1 MQYSLRVDYH
11 EPDLGPLLIGGLKP
25 FVERARRTDQ
35 GLALS
40 YRTHWRHGPHVLIG
54 LATAGGTHDAVA
66 AALADHLRHWLAL
79 HPSTTQLDPDA
90 YGRMA
95 GQFAALENLDGPL
108 LPIHENNRVTAGD
121 FQRPLFWD
129 DAALSEIQDG
139 FISDSLDVL
148 FDLIEQRLHSRTNGL
163 MALVRLLVAIDR
175 MAAPARFDYWPISI
189 RAQAKATQINLPDVH
204 AAHAAKS
211 RLILQRVDA
220 LGGYFEAQ
228 PQDSGPPAP
237 IAHWI
242 GLLERLSI
250 AIRKQIAEASD
261 AYRNSL
267 QPNDIAQ
274 VSHQYGL
281 TEHQYRS
288 IMFNRD
294 YLSYRAFM
302 NIIYMFFPL
311 SGFTIQERLL
321 AGRII
326 SDYLDE
332 HRPDT
337 MAKARAGVMELQ
349 GRELINPM
357 PRHGLAS

>member
-1 MQYSLRVDYH
+1 MQYILRVDYH
-11 EPDLGPLLIGGLKP
+11 EPDLGPLLVGGLRP
-25 FVERARRTDQ
+25 FVERARRTNP
-35 GLALS
+35 GLALA

-54 LATAGGTHDAVA
+54 LEPASSGHGSVA

-79 HPSTTQLDPDA
+79 HPSTTKLDPDA

-95 GQFAALENLDGPL
+95 AQFATLENLDGPL
-108 LPIHENNRVTAGD
+108 LPIHANNRVTAGA

-129 DAALSEIQDG
+129 DANLSEIQDG

-148 FDLIEQRLHSRTNGL
+148 FDLIEQRLRSRTNGL

-189 RAQAKATQINLPDVH
+189 RAQAKATQVNLPGVH

-211 RLILQRVDA
+211 RLILQRLDA

-228 PQDSGPPAP
+228 PPESESAAP

-242 GLLERLSI
+242 GLLERLSL
-250 AIRKQIAEASD
+250 AIRKQIAQASD
-261 AYRNSL
+261 AYLTSL
-267 QPNDIAQ
+267 QPKDIAQ
-274 VSHQYGL
+274 ISQQYGL
-281 TEHQYRS
+281 TENQYRS
-288 IMFNRD
+288 VLSNRD

-302 NIIYMFFPL
+302 NIMYMFFPL

-326 SDYLDE
+326 SDYLDG

-337 MAKARAGVMELQ
+337 MAKARTGVMEL
-349 GRELINPM
+349 
-357 PRHGLAS
+357 LAS